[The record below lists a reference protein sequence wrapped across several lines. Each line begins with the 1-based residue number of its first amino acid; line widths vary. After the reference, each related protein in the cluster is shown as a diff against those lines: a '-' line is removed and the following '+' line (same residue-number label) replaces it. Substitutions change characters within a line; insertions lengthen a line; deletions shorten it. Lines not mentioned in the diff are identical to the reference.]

1 MVALSGILLSILG
14 VVFTRPALEL
24 LGTPANQL
32 EDAVKYIY
40 PALEELRE
48 VQRTGDIFFPRN
60 WVGALLEN
68 HRTPEAYDELKRWL
82 GDNPDYPQ
90 LLRNK
95 ILQAAHPL
103 LRVQQ

>member
-1 MVALSGILLSILG
+1 M
-14 VVFTRPALEL
+14 
-24 LGTPANQL
+24 
-32 EDAVKYIY
+32 
-40 PALEELRE
+40 
-48 VQRTGDIFFPRN
+48 QRTGDIFFPRN

-68 HRTPEAYDELKRWL
+68 HRTKEAYDELKRWL